1 MNQRVRQI
9 DLEGADSTAGSHA
22 AEPTRRETGA
32 RISRLVRYLAVAY
45 TVLIA
50 HSSLYP
56 FSEWVPFDGPLLD
69 FVAAPWPRYYS
80 IPDLVLN
87 VLGYVPFGFLLALL
101 TLPYVSAGVAATIAA
116 LAGTFTSFAMELL
129 QQFIVTRVASNLD
142 LLANG
147 LGAMVGGMIA
157 VTVGGRWL
165 LGGRLY
171 RWRHRVFLGHPLTDL
186 GFVMLALWLF
196 TQLNPDVWL
205 FGNGEVHP
213 LIPASIEVAF
223 APAAYRWLETGV
235 TACNLAAIALLVRA
249 LARDGRTI
257 LGPMLTLVL
266 CALAVKG
273 AGAIAFY
280 KPGTATTLWVTPGS
294 LLGIPLGILA
304 YAAAAWMSRRRIA
317 IASAAYLVAGVVL
330 INIAPENP
338 YLAASVRTWQH
349 GHFLSFSGLTH
360 VVSAVWPFMVL
371 VYLARF
377 VQVEP
382 RQ

>member
-9 DLEGADSTAGSHA
+9 DLGDVDPSAGSHD
-22 AEPTRRETGA
+22 AEPTGREAGA
-32 RISRLVRYLAVAY
+32 RISGLVRYLTVAY

-56 FSEWVPFDGPLLD
+56 FSEWVPFDGALID

-80 IPDLVLN
+80 VADLVLN
-87 VLGYVPFGFLLALL
+87 VLGYMPFGFLLALL
-101 TLPYVSAGVAATIAA
+101 ILPYASASAAATVAT
-116 LAGTFTSFAMELL
+116 LAGTCTSFAMELL

-147 LGAMVGGMIA
+147 VGAMVGSMIA

-171 RWRHRVFLGHPLTDL
+171 RWRQRVFLRHRLTDL
-186 GFVMLALWLF
+186 GFVMLALWMF

-213 LIPASIEVAF
+213 LIPASFEVAF
-223 APAAYRWLETGV
+223 APDAYRWLETGV

-249 LARDGRTI
+249 LARDGRTV
-257 LGPMLTLVL
+257 LGPMLILVL
-266 CALAVKG
+266 CALVAKA
-273 AGAIAFY
+273 AGAVAFY
-280 KPGTATTLWVTPGS
+280 KPGTATLWVTPGC
-294 LLGIPLGILA
+294 LLGIPLGVLG
-304 YAAAAWMSRRRIA
+304 YAAASWMSRRRIA
-317 IASAAYLVAGVVL
+317 IISGLYLAAGIVL

-360 VVSAVWPFMVL
+360 VVSAMWPFVVL
-371 VYLARF
+371 IYLARLA
-377 VQVEP
+377 QVAP

>member
-9 DLEGADSTAGSHA
+9 DLGDANSSTGNPDAESAGR
-22 AEPTRRETGA
+22 EPGV
-32 RISRLVRYLAVAY
+32 RISGLVRYLTVAY

-56 FSEWVPFDGPLLD
+56 FSEWVPFEGALLD

-80 IPDLVLN
+80 VADLVLN

-101 TLPYVSAGVAATIAA
+101 VLPYASAGLAATVATF
-116 LAGTFTSFAMELL
+116 AGTFTSFGMELL

-147 LGAMVGGMIA
+147 LGAMVGSMIA
-157 VTVGGRWL
+157 VSIGGRWL

-171 RWRHRVFLGHPLTDL
+171 RWRQRVFLRHTLTDL

-213 LIPASIEVAF
+213 LIPASFEVAF
-223 APAAYRWLETGV
+223 APGAYRWLETGV

-249 LARDGRTI
+249 LAKDGRAI
-257 LGPMLTLVL
+257 LGFVLTLVL

-280 KPGTATTLWVTPGS
+280 KPGTATLWVTPGC
-294 LLGIPLGILA
+294 LLGIPLGVA
-304 YAAAAWMSRRRIA
+304 GYALTAWMPRRRIA
-317 IASAAYLVAGVVL
+317 IAAAAYLTAGVVL

-360 VVSAVWPFMVL
+360 IVSAVWPFLVL
-371 VYLARF
+371 AYLARF
-377 VQVEP
+377 ARVAP
-382 RQ
+382 RY